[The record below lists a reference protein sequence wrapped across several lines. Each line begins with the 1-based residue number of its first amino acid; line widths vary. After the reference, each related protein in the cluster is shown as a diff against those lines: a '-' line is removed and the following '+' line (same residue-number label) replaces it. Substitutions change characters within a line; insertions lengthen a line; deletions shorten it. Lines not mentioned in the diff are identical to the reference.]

1 MFYTQQKSRFTV
13 HKLQGLPWSH

>member
-1 MFYTQQKSRFTV
+1 MFYAQQKSRFTV